1 MSTRSRRTSRP
12 CPSPSCRSCCKAWD
26 SPSGG
31 MAADYL
37 ENSYLAYEL
46 EPVEDPE
53 ADWRLDVYTG
63 TCRLP
68 VIIND
73 YMTARSDAV
82 DEYHKDGIAVGFLCY
97 PLEGFNRRGAEQ
109 RHSGLPG

>member
-1 MSTRSRRTSRP
+1 M
-12 CPSPSCRSCCKAWD
+12 
-26 SPSGG
+26 
-31 MAADYL
+31 
-37 ENSYLAYEL
+37 
-46 EPVEDPE
+46 EDPE

-97 PLEGFNRRGAEQ
+97 PLEALLVMSGATPFWT
-109 RHSGLPG
+109 SG